1 MYASGL
7 GSTDVRTLIVILIFL
22 SAMPDTMSAPVVKE
36 LFIDRYGASPGLAQM
51 FNGINLLGAFAALPL
66 LWFVRRKNHSVAL
79 VIWGSIADA
88 ILLAVMALPL
98 GLEWTLVVR
107 ALEGVTDVIVFAALF
122 DLARR
127 SSRGHV
133 GAGMGIASTP
143 LLMGLGFGAMFGGL
157 VVRQSVGES
166 SANWLFG
173 LSAVLSIVVALIA
186 FFTRRRM
193 EGFDSVSNID
203 VANVDAGIERSTNV
217 RDPIWPSLAM
227 TFSDRATGGLI
238 TGTLPIALAQVF
250 GYSPLMRGLLVGL
263 PLLLMALGTGP
274 AGWLCDRIGSLRVRI
289 FAGVAYATSFGLLS
303 VTGDQAIPLGIVM
316 VIIGLSASALFSS
329 SLSLVIRSGQATM
342 ALGAFRGAGD
352 LGFLSGTAF
361 SLFLLSSLGGESPT
375 YSDYATVLAL
385 FAGFHALTTLISSV
399 ALKLSR
405 GRNAGDINLENR

>member
-7 GSTDVRTLIVILIFL
+7 GSTDVRTLIVLLIFL
-22 SAMPDTMSAPVVKE
+22 SAMPDTMAAPVVRE
-36 LFIDRYGASPGLAQM
+36 LFMDRYGASPGLAQM

-66 LWFVRRKNHSVAL
+66 LWFLRGKSHSVAL

-88 ILLAVMALPL
+88 LLLAAMALPL

-122 DLARR
+122 DLVRR
-127 SSRGHV
+127 SSRGYV

-157 VVRQSVGES
+157 VVRQSAGGA

-173 LSAVLSIVVALIA
+173 LSAVLSILVAGIA
-186 FFTRRRM
+186 FIVRRRF
-193 EGFDSVSNID
+193 EAIEPSADIDISNSGM
-203 VANVDAGIERSTNV
+203 NLKSNRQV
-217 RDPIWPSLAM
+217 RDPMWPSLAM

-238 TGTLPIALAQVF
+238 TGTLPIALSQVF
-250 GYSPLMRGLLVGL
+250 GYSPLVRGLLVGL

-289 FAGVAYATSFGLLS
+289 FAGVAYAASFALLS
-303 VTGDQAIPLGIVM
+303 VAGDQAIPLGIVM
-316 VIIGLSASALFSS
+316 VIIGISASALFSS
-329 SLSLVIRSGQATM
+329 SIALVIRSGPATM

-361 SLFLLSSLGGESPT
+361 SVFLLSSMGGESPT
-375 YSDYATVLAL
+375 YSNYAAVLTI
-385 FAGFHALTTLISSV
+385 FAGFHALTTLITGV

-405 GRNAGDINLENR
+405 SRNATVGNF

>member
-1 MYASGL
+1 
-7 GSTDVRTLIVILIFL
+7 
-22 SAMPDTMSAPVVKE
+22 
-36 LFIDRYGASPGLAQM
+36 M

-88 ILLAVMALPL
+88 LLLALMALPL

-122 DLARR
+122 DLVRR

-157 VVRQSVGES
+157 VVRQSAGGA

-173 LSAVLSIVVALIA
+173 LSAVLSIFVAGIA
-186 FFTRRRM
+186 FIARRR
-193 EGFDSVSNID
+193 FDAFEPSSHIDIANADADIESN
-203 VANVDAGIERSTNV
+203 AQV
-217 RDPIWPSLAM
+217 RDPMWPSLAM

-238 TGTLPIALAQVF
+238 TGTLPIALSQVF
-250 GYSPLMRGLLVGL
+250 GYSPLVRGLLVGL

-289 FAGVAYATSFGLLS
+289 FAGVAYATSFALLS
-303 VTGDQAIPLGIVM
+303 VAGDQAIPLGIVM
-316 VIIGLSASALFSS
+316 VIIGISASALFSS
-329 SLSLVIRSGQATM
+329 SISLVIRSGPATM

-361 SLFLLSSLGGESPT
+361 SVLLLSSLGGESPT
-375 YSDYATVLAL
+375 YSNYAAVLTI
-385 FAGFHALTTLISSV
+385 FAGFHALTTLITGV

-405 GRNAGDINLENR
+405 GRNATLSNSSARN

>member
-1 MYASGL
+1 
-7 GSTDVRTLIVILIFL
+7 
-22 SAMPDTMSAPVVKE
+22 MSAPVVKE

-250 GYSPLMRGLLVGL
+250 GYSPLMRGLFIL
-263 PLLLMALGTGP
+263 
-274 AGWLCDRIGSLRVRI
+274 
-289 FAGVAYATSFGLLS
+289 Y
-303 VTGDQAIPLGIVM
+303 M
-316 VIIGLSASALFSS
+316 VLNLDCI
-329 SLSLVIRSGQATM
+329 
-342 ALGAFRGAGD
+342 
-352 LGFLSGTAF
+352 
-361 SLFLLSSLGGESPT
+361 
-375 YSDYATVLAL
+375 DYQ
-385 FAGFHALTTLISSV
+385 
-399 ALKLSR
+399 
-405 GRNAGDINLENR
+405 

>member
-1 MYASGL
+1 M
-7 GSTDVRTLIVILIFL
+7 
-22 SAMPDTMSAPVVKE
+22 VKE
-36 LFIDRYGASPGLAQM
+36 LFIDRYDASHGLAQM

-66 LWFVRRKNHSVAL
+66 LWLARRKNHSVAF
-79 VIWGSIADA
+79 VIWGSVADA
-88 ILLAVMALPL
+88 LLLGAMAFPL
-98 GLEWTLVVR
+98 GLGWTLVVR

-122 DLARR
+122 DLVRR

-133 GAGMGIASTP
+133 GVGMGVASTP

-157 VVRQSVGES
+157 VVRQSVGGE

-173 LSAVLSIVVALIA
+173 LSAALSMIVALLA
-186 FFTRRRM
+186 FIVLRRI
-193 EGFDSVSNID
+193 EGSDPTTKVDAAD
-203 VANVDAGIERSTNV
+203 VAAESEPVASS
-217 RDPIWPSLAM
+217 RDPMWPSLAM

-238 TGTLPIALAQVF
+238 TGTLPIALAQVL
-250 GYSPLMRGLLVGL
+250 GYSPLARGLLVGL

-289 FAGVAYATSFGLLS
+289 VAGLAYAASFGLLS
-303 VTGDQAIPLGIVM
+303 VAGDQAIPLGVVM

-329 SLSLVIRSGQATM
+329 SIALVIRSGPATM

-361 SLFLLSSLGGESPT
+361 SVLLLSSLGGESPT
-375 YSDYATVLAL
+375 YSHYASVLTI
-385 FAGFHALTTLISSV
+385 FAGFHALTTVITGL

-405 GRNAGDINLENR
+405 SRKSAAINSAIR